1 MSRPRLIALLLALGT
16 LVVFLPVGGFGFVN
30 YDDPAYVT
38 ENSFVK
44 NGLNLTDI
52 QWAFTGFHVSNWHPL
67 TWLSLMADCM
77 LFGPNPGALHFVNVL
92 FHAANA
98 ALLFGLL
105 LRLTGKIW
113 PSAFIAALFA
123 WHPLHV
129 ESVAWISERKDV
141 LSTFF
146 ALLAL
151 LSYAR
156 FVQEKSRRSFWYAL
170 AFFALGLLAKPM
182 LVTLPLVML
191 LLDFWPLERITSD
204 SWSRAKVVRLVVEKI
219 PFLLLSSAL
228 CVVTSLAQ
236 RSAMIALER
245 LPFVLRLENS
255 LIAYVR
261 YLAKLFWPDHLA
273 FFYPLSHYAVW
284 EPVVTATLLVAVSV
298 LCWRVRRVCPYGLV
312 GWLWFLGTLVPVI
325 GIVQVGEQAMADRYS
340 YFPAIGI
347 FILTTFGVQ
356 DLAHRFRP
364 VKLIAVP
371 VAILVLVG
379 CVLATENQLRY
390 WRSDETL
397 FAHAL
402 DVNRDNEIAHINLGV
417 VYEKQRRT
425 AEAMNEYRAA
435 LKINP
440 QRAHTHNNIAD
451 LLDASGHPGEALIEY
466 QTALRLDPDALPAH
480 LNLGNLLVELG
491 RFSEAAEQFD
501 LAAKLDPADPRPHL
515 EMGKALLKQ
524 GRDAAAVGEFQ
535 TARQLNPDD
544 YQILAN
550 LARVLAADEND
561 VVRDGPVALEF
572 ASRAN
577 EITGGEQPLVL
588 DVLGMALAENGDFTN
603 AIGCAQNV
611 LDLATAAQVTNT
623 EPLQIRLELYKKH
636 QPWRESFRATNAP
649 GKLDR
654 PD

>member
-1 MSRPRLIALLLALGT
+1 
-16 LVVFLPVGGFGFVN
+16 
-30 YDDPAYVT
+30 
-38 ENSFVK
+38 
-44 NGLNLTDI
+44 
-52 QWAFTGFHVSNWHPL
+52 
-67 TWLSLMADCM
+67 
-77 LFGPNPGALHFVNVL
+77 
-92 FHAANA
+92 
-98 ALLFGLL
+98 
-105 LRLTGKIW
+105 
-113 PSAFIAALFA
+113 
-123 WHPLHV
+123 
-129 ESVAWISERKDV
+129 
-141 LSTFF
+141 
-146 ALLAL
+146 
-151 LSYAR
+151 
-156 FVQEKSRRSFWYAL
+156 
-170 AFFALGLLAKPM
+170 
-182 LVTLPLVML
+182 
-191 LLDFWPLERITSD
+191 
-204 SWSRAKVVRLVVEKI
+204 
-219 PFLLLSSAL
+219 
-228 CVVTSLAQ
+228 
-236 RSAMIALER
+236 
-245 LPFVLRLENS
+245 
-255 LIAYVR
+255 
-261 YLAKLFWPDHLA
+261 
-273 FFYPLSHYAVW
+273 
-284 EPVVTATLLVAVSV
+284 
-298 LCWRVRRVCPYGLV
+298 
-312 GWLWFLGTLVPVI
+312 
-325 GIVQVGEQAMADRYS
+325 
-340 YFPAIGI
+340 
-347 FILTTFGVQ
+347 
-356 DLAHRFRP
+356 

-371 VAILVLVG
+371 VAILVLAG

-425 AEAMNEYRAA
+425 AEAMSEYRAA

-603 AIGCAQNV
+603 AIACAQNV

-636 QPWRESFRATNAP
+636 QPWRESFRATIAP